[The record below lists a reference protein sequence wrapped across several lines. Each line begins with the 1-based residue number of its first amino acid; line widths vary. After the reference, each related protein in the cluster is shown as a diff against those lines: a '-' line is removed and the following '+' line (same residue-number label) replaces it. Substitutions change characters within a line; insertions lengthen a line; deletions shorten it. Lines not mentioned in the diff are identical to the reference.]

1 MATKGIEGLLIET
14 RNWGKTVAF
23 WQSLGFEI
31 EFETDHHSGM
41 LRHPAGGPYLFV
53 AEQLDRELESFSPIL
68 STADSATFTAPAGAD
83 VVHGFEPQHWGVVQM
98 LVADPDGRHV
108 AVEAPL
114 PEGVEAPAGHH

>member
-1 MATKGIEGLLIET
+1 VGTNGIEGFLFET

-23 WQSLGFEI
+23 WQGLGFKV

-53 AEQLDRELESFSPIL
+53 AEQLDRDLQSGPIL
-68 STADSATFTAPAGAD
+68 GTPDSAAFTPPSGGEVVQPFGA
-83 VVHGFEPQHWGVVQM
+83 QHWNVVQM
-98 LVADPDGRHV
+98 LLTDPDGRIV
-108 AVEAPL
+108 SVEAPL